1 MRHRCNVPKLSMRSD
16 RRRAVVSGQARD
28 LILYGKVDTTL
39 ARAKATQAL
48 AERLVTWAR
57 TGEQA
62 AQRRAFAILQS
73 KEATE
78 KLFSELGPQYRD
90 REGGY
95 TRVLKLGP
103 RRGDGAEVAPS
114 PGPSAR
120 PIGGSPGSDG
130 RRPLLARRTGGAIP
144 VHLRP
149 TPSPPHG

>member
-103 RRGDGAEVAPS
+103 RRGDGAEVA
-114 PGPSAR
+114 R
-120 PIGGSPGSDG
+120 
-130 RRPLLARRTGGAIP
+130 LTW
-144 VHLRP
+144 
-149 TPSPPHG
+149 T